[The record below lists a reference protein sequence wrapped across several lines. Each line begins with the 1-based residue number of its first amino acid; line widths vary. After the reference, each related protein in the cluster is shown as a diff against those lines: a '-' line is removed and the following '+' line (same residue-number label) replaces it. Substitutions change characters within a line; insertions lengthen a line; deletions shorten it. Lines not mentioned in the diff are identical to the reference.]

1 MLCALVRGHMRFVHG
16 DLTTDLGASASE
28 TDATGAS
35 ASETDATGASE
46 TGASASET
54 DATGASETGAT
65 GTGTAS
71 AIPDWNEKCK
81 LLEQTENEL
90 RAEIKRLKAQ
100 CKKLRHSRERRGSL
114 INAVIQLE
122 EEMHELIDKHVS
134 LDEIKDIPGVTDDMT
149 ISVEEARVRFRN
161 LFLRLSAYLCQSDPS
176 LDLESILRK

>member
-35 ASETDATGASE
+35 ASETDATGA
-46 TGASASET
+46 TG
-54 DATGASETGAT
+54 TGAT
-65 GTGTAS
+65 GTGTGAAS